1 MFRFFIAALAV
12 VGLVS
17 LFSSGASAAATG
29 VGFLFLFPL
38 LLLAKVLFFVLLF
51 GFIGRGFSRRGPSRN
66 WSGWGRWERPPRPSD
81 ERKRSEDDFEEWHRM
96 AHAKEEVNSWIEDVE

>member
-1 MFRFFIAALAV
+1 MFRFVIAALAI

-38 LLLAKVLFFVLLF
+38 LLIAKIMFFVILF
-51 GFIGRGFSRRGPSRN
+51 GFIGRGFSRRGPSRD
-66 WSGWGRWERPPRPSD
+66 WPDWGRWERPPRRGD
-81 ERKRSEDDFEEWHRM
+81 ERKTRENDFEDWHRM
-96 AHAKEEVNSWIEDVE
+96 AHAKEEVNSWIEEVE